1 MQKNKLR
8 RMYKFGECTHYQT
21 SKIKNY
27 YKALVIKTEFVG
39 IRTEIEANEMKSRVQ
54 KHATCIWSLDT

>member
-1 MQKNKLR
+1 
-8 RMYKFGECTHYQT
+8 MYKFGECTHYQT